1 MKLTELVE
9 TIINKEKKHP
19 YVIAFEGMIGSGKSY
34 EANLLKEQLCGK
46 AQQISTDL
54 FVRVPRSEWSKRLEA
69 HDVDLHAWY
78 DLQKIKQALES
89 VKRKQSFIVSGLY
102 NLSNGQFNDELHV
115 DATDC
120 DYLVLEGLL
129 SCHEYLDEFGITDEF
144 REMLT
149 LKKRWI
155 NVKSNFLITG
165 ERFLLNEIEEIE
177 IDLKDNANTKVGH
190 KKDETVIM
198 LEQKLN
204 FPLDPKKM
212 SVKKYYNYINYFSK
226 QD

>member
-1 MKLTELVE
+1 MKLPELVQ
-9 TIINKEKKHP
+9 TIIEKEKKHP

-34 EANLLKEQLCGK
+34 EANLLKEQLGGK

-54 FVRVPRSEWSKRLEA
+54 FVSVPRSEWPKRLEV
-69 HDVDLHAWY
+69 HDVDLHTWY

-129 SCHEYLDEFGITDEF
+129 SCHEDLDEFVDL
-144 REMLT
+144 R
-149 LKKRWI
+149 
-155 NVKSNFLITG
+155 VFLDVPKEIAL
-165 ERFLLNEIEEIE
+165 ERAHER
-177 IDLKDNANTKVGH
+177 
-190 KKDETVIM
+190 DETVRHLDHDGWLQKKDIFYNHYLPY
-198 LEQKLN
+198 LESHKNRADIILT
-204 FPLDPKKM
+204 PD
-212 SVKKYYNYINYFSK
+212 
-226 QD
+226 